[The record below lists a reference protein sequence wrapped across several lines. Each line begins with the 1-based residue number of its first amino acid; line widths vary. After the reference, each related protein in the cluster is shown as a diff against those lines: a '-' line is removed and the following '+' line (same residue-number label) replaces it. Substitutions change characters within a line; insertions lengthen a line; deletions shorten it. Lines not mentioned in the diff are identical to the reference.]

1 MHLKKGQGMQ
11 QAKRRQR
18 TLAHAT
24 EVRGQGFFHGSEV
37 TVRFRPADSGTGV
50 VFERTDLPG
59 RPRVPARIDR
69 VIPSA
74 RRTTIRQGD
83 ATVEMTEHVMAAL
96 SGMRVDNCVVEI
108 DAAECPG
115 CDGSSR
121 AFVEAFERV
130 GFIEQDRMRDV
141 LVLESSV
148 VVREGGASLVA
159 NPGPA
164 GELTLAYHLDYGPD
178 APIHPHSFCA
188 GLNPETFKDQIA
200 PSRTFVTEEEANA
213 LRAAGIGLR
222 TTAADLLIFG
232 RAGLIGNSLRYH
244 DECARHKVLDL
255 LGDLALLGFDLEGL
269 ILARRSGHQTNH
281 ALARRLFEQSIPGRA
296 RSAISSRACEQPPAI
311 DIQGVMSLLPH
322 RYPFLLVDRVLELE
336 PHCRAMAVKNVS
348 INEPF
353 FAGHWPGLP
362 IMPGVL
368 ILESL
373 AQAAGI
379 LIGASIH
386 LPEGRV
392 ALIASIDGVKLRRPV
407 VPGDQLRLEVRS
419 QRIKNSSACINGK
432 ASVGE
437 SLAAEAQFRFVILD
451 GARVASSVS
460 ALSSSPSANHKG
472 A

>member
-1 MHLKKGQGMQ
+1 MQ
-11 QAKRRQR
+11 HATRRQR

-24 EVRGQGFFHGSEV
+24 CVRGQGFFHGSDV
-37 TVRFRPADSGTGV
+37 TLRFRPAGPGTGV
-50 VFERTDLPG
+50 VFERSDLPG
-59 RPRVPARIDR
+59 HPRVPARIDR
-69 VIPSA
+69 VVPSA
-74 RRTTIRQGD
+74 RRTTIREGD
-83 ATVEMTEHVMAAL
+83 AVVEMTEHVMAAL
-96 SGMRVDNCVVEI
+96 AGMHVDNCIVEI

-121 AFVEAFERV
+121 AFVEAFEQAGIV
-130 GFIEQDRMRDV
+130 EQDRMRDV

-148 VVREGGASLVA
+148 VVREGNASLVA
-159 NPGPA
+159 NPGPP

-178 APIHPHSFCA
+178 APIHSHSFCA
-188 GLNPETFKDQIA
+188 GLSPEIFKDQIA
-200 PSRTFVTEEEANA
+200 PSRTFLTEDEASA

-222 TTAADLLIFG
+222 TTSADLLIFG
-232 RAGLIGNSLRYH
+232 RQGLIGNSLRYH

-269 ILARRSGHQTNH
+269 ILAKRSGHQTNH
-281 ALARRLFEQSIPGRA
+281 ALARRLFKLSTSRTAGGDPPGTL
-296 RSAISSRACEQPPAI
+296 EQPAAL
-311 DIQGVMSLLPH
+311 DIQGVMSQLPH

-336 PHCRAMAVKNVS
+336 PHRRAVAVKNVS

-379 LIGASIH
+379 LIGGSIH
-386 LPEGRV
+386 LPPGRV

-419 QRIKNSSACINGK
+419 QRIKNSSACIKGT

-451 GARVASSVS
+451 GARVAGSLSGASESRSAHPSS
-460 ALSSSPSANHKG
+460 A
-472 A
+472 

>member
-1 MHLKKGQGMQ
+1 MQ

-24 EVRGQGFFHGSEV
+24 EVRGHGFFRGADV
-37 TVRFRPADSGTGV
+37 NLCFRPAGPGTGI
-50 VFERTDLPG
+50 VFERVDLPD

-69 VIPSA
+69 VVPSA

-83 ATVEMTEHVMAAL
+83 AAVEMTEHVLAAL
-96 SGMRVDNCVVEI
+96 AGMRVDNCLIEI
-108 DAAECPG
+108 DALECPG

-121 AFVEAFERV
+121 PFVEAFDQAGV
-130 GFIEQDRMRDV
+130 VEQDEWRQS

-148 VVREGGASLVA
+148 VVREGDASLA
-159 NPGPA
+159 AGPGPP

-178 APIHPHSFCA
+178 TSIRACSYCA
-188 GLNPETFKDQIA
+188 EMSPKTFKDQIA
-200 PSRTFVTEEEANA
+200 GSRTFLTESEADG

-232 RAGLIGNSLRYH
+232 RDGVIGNSLRYH
-244 DECARHKVLDL
+244 DECARHKVLDMV
-255 LGDLALLGFDLEGL
+255 GDLALLGFDIEGL
-269 ILARRSGHQTNH
+269 IVAKRSGHQTNH
-281 ALARRLFEQSIPGRA
+281 ALARRLLEDRA
-296 RSAISSRACEQPPAI
+296 AREAHCTAAQESPAY
-311 DIQGVMSLLPH
+311 DIQGVMRLLPH
-322 RYPFLLVDRVLELE
+322 RYPFLLVDRVLEIE
-336 PHCRAMAVKNVS
+336 PNGWAVAVKNVT

-373 AQAAGI
+373 AQTAGI
-379 LIGASIH
+379 LIAETIEM
-386 LPEGRV
+386 PPGRV

-419 QRIKNSSACINGK
+419 QRIKQSSACVKGQ
-432 ASVGE
+432 ARVGD

-451 GARVASSVS
+451 SDRVSRSLEGLCQKAP
-460 ALSSSPSANHKG
+460 AHREKAPLRSPRI
-472 A
+472 